1 MSVFNQTKIAIA
13 SLFLGVGAI
22 SFGSIFMKLSEI
34 ELSPSATVF
43 NRFWLAS
50 LVFLLWH
57 GYKAIW
63 QRFSGDK
70 PVEQQP
76 YTSQDILLLLGAGI
90 FWAATLVFL
99 AWSLTQTSVA
109 ISSVLHNLAP
119 IFTSLGVWLLFRQG
133 FEKQFLIGMVIAL
146 GGAIAIEFE
155 ELQIATDEVKGGLA
169 AIVSAIFLSAYLLIV
184 EKLRTKFSPATI
196 QLWICAIAALAIF
209 PILLFTQDQLF
220 PSTVSGWLWVIS
232 LALICQVLG
241 HGLLTYSLARFSSVV
256 VSLVHLLEP
265 VFSGIFAL
273 VIFSEKLTFSNWV
286 GFAVVLMGLYLAVS
300 SQAAVNYPFQESVKN
315 IVNTFVKSMTIKL
328 SLLKQQFSETP
339 ALLGTV
345 SLLFALIPIS
355 LAPSLTKL
363 CQQEIGA
370 NAVVFHRSWIAT
382 VVFGL
387 WNGLEAFRYQQ
398 SIEGG
403 RKQVVTERLAL
414 TCAER
419 SQGSEV
425 ERSRSEAGGR
435 SQEVDSAALASPR
448 ASGSITPALLDNQS
462 IEQKPFTSQ
471 EVWLLLAMGT
481 SAGTYLLLWAWSL
494 SQTSVANVALL
505 SNLNSLFVALAGY
518 LLFGRRFD
526 NRFVI
531 GLVIALGGAIA
542 FELNKVQFAS
552 DQILGDALALLTAV
566 FMAACMLLI
575 ERLRTR
581 FSTATI
587 MLWRCGVTTMFL
599 LPVLPFLENRLFPY
613 SWTGWFFIIFQALFC
628 QVLGQGLL
636 AYSLSRISSGVVAV
650 TLLLEPVLA
659 SIFAWFIFAEQVGLF
674 DWATFAVVLAGIYLA
689 QSSQS
694 ILQATN
700 EGS

>member
-1 MSVFNQTKIAIA
+1 MNLSNQTKIALA
-13 SLFLGVGAI
+13 SLFVGVGAI
-22 SFGSIFMKLSEI
+22 SFGSIFVRLSET
-34 ELSPSATVF
+34 ELSPNATVF
-43 NRFWLAS
+43 NRLWLGSAI
-50 LVFLLWH
+50 FLLWN
-57 GYKAIW
+57 GYKAIR
-63 QRFSGDK
+63 QQLSLEK
-70 PVEQQP
+70 PVQQQP
-76 YTSQDILLLLGAGI
+76 YTSQDLWLLLGAGI

-119 IFTSLGVWLLFRQG
+119 IFTSLGVWLLFRKG

-155 ELQIATDEVKGGLA
+155 ELQIATGEVKGGLA
-169 AIVSAIFLSAYLLIV
+169 AIISAIFLSAYLLIV

-209 PILLFTQDQLF
+209 PILLFTQDRLF
-220 PSTVSGWLWVIS
+220 PSTVSGWLWVIF

-398 SIEGG
+398 S
-403 RKQVVTERLAL
+403 
-414 TCAER
+414 
-419 SQGSEV
+419 
-425 ERSRSEAGGR
+425 
-435 SQEVDSAALASPR
+435 
-448 ASGSITPALLDNQS
+448 DNQS
-462 IEQKPFTSQ
+462 IEQKPFTSK

-542 FELNKVQFAS
+542 FELNKVQFAT

-566 FMAACMLLI
+566 FMATCMLLI

-650 TLLLEPVLA
+650 TLLVEPVLA

-694 ILQATN
+694 IVQVTH

>member
-1 MSVFNQTKIAIA
+1 MNVFNQTKIAIA

-50 LVFLLWH
+50 VAFSIWH
-57 GYKAIW
+57 GYKAIR
-63 QRFSGDK
+63 QRFSADK
-70 PVEQQP
+70 PVEQQS
-76 YTSQDILLLLGAGI
+76 YTSQDMLLLLGAGI
-90 FWAATLVFL
+90 LWAATLVLL

-119 IFTSLGVWLLFRQG
+119 IFTSLGVWLLFRKD
-133 FEKQFLIGMVIAL
+133 FEKQFLIGMFIAL

-155 ELQIATDEVKGGLA
+155 ELQIATDEVQGSLA
-169 AIVSAIFLSAYLLIV
+169 AIVSAVLLSAYLLIV

-209 PILLFTQDQLF
+209 PILLFTQDRLF
-220 PSTVSGWLWVIS
+220 PSTVSGWVWIIC
-232 LALICQVLG
+232 LALVCQVLG
-241 HGLLTYSLARFSSVV
+241 HGLLTYSLAKFSSVV

-273 VIFSEKLTFSNWV
+273 VIFSEKLTFSNWI
-286 GFAVVLMGLYLAVS
+286 GFAVVLMGLYLAIS
-300 SQAAVNYPFQESVKN
+300 SQAAINYPFQESVNN
-315 IVNTFVKSMTIKL
+315 IVNIFVKSMTIKL

-403 RKQVVTERLAL
+403 RRQG
-414 TCAER
+414 AE
-419 SQGSEV
+419 
-425 ERSRSEAGGR
+425 
-435 SQEVDSAALASPR
+435 
-448 ASGSITPALLDNQS
+448 GSITPVLLDNQS
-462 IEQKPFTSQ
+462 IEQKPFTTQ

-531 GLVIALGGAIA
+531 GLVVALGGAIA
-542 FELNKVQFAS
+542 FELNKVQFAT

-566 FMAACMLLI
+566 FMATCMLLI

-599 LPVLPFLENRLFPY
+599 LPVLPFLEDRLLPY
-613 SWTGWFFIIFQALFC
+613 SWMGWFFIIFQALFC

-674 DWATFAVVLAGIYLA
+674 DWATFAVVLMGIYLA

-694 ILQATN
+694 IVQVTN

>member
-1 MSVFNQTKIAIA
+1 MNLSNQTKIALA
-13 SLFLGVGAI
+13 SLFVGVGAI
-22 SFGSIFMKLSEI
+22 SFGSIFVRLSET
-34 ELSPSATVF
+34 ELSPNATVF
-43 NRFWLAS
+43 NRLWLGSAI
-50 LVFLLWH
+50 FLLWN
-57 GYKAIW
+57 GYKAIR
-63 QRFSGDK
+63 QRLSLEK
-70 PVEQQP
+70 PVQQQP
-76 YTSQDILLLLGAGI
+76 YTSQDLWLLLGAGM

-119 IFTSLGVWLLFRQG
+119 IFTSLGVWLLFRKG

-155 ELQIATDEVKGGLA
+155 ELQIATDEVQGGFA

-196 QLWICAIAALAIF
+196 QLWICAIASLIIF

-286 GFAVVLMGLYLAVS
+286 GFAVVLIGLYLAVS
-300 SQAAVNYPFQESVKN
+300 SQAAINYPFQESIKS

-339 ALLGTV
+339 ALLGTA
-345 SLLFALIPIS
+345 SLFFALIPIS

-398 SIEGG
+398 SVEGG
-403 RKQVVTERLAL
+403 RRQ
-414 TCAER
+414 
-419 SQGSEV
+419 
-425 ERSRSEAGGR
+425 EA
-435 SQEVDSAALASPR
+435 DSAALPSPQASD
-448 ASGSITPALLDNQS
+448 SITPALLDNQS

-518 LLFGRRFD
+518 LLFGRRFN

-542 FELNKVQFAS
+542 FELNKVQFAT

-566 FMAACMLLI
+566 FMATCMLLI

-587 MLWRCGVTTMFL
+587 MLWRCGVTTMLL

-613 SWTGWFFIIFQALFC
+613 SWAGWFFIIFQALFC

-636 AYSLSRISSGVVAV
+636 AYSLSRISSGIVAV

-659 SIFAWFIFAEQVGLF
+659 SIFAWFIFSEQVGLF

-694 ILQATN
+694 TVQITN

>member
-1 MSVFNQTKIAIA
+1 MNVFNQTKVAIA

-22 SFGSIFMKLSEI
+22 SFGSIFMKLSEM
-34 ELSPSATVF
+34 ELSPSAAVF

-50 LVFLLWH
+50 VVFLLWH
-57 GYKAIW
+57 GYKAIR
-63 QRFSGDK
+63 QRFSKEK
-70 PVEQQP
+70 PVERQP
-76 YTSQDILLLLGAGI
+76 YTSQDLLLLLGAGI
-90 FWAATLVFL
+90 LWAATLVLL

-119 IFTSLGVWLLFRQG
+119 IFTSLGVWLLFRKD
-133 FEKQFLIGMVIAL
+133 FERQFLIGMVIAL

-155 ELQIATDEVKGGLA
+155 ELQIATDEVQGGLA
-169 AIVSAIFLSAYLLIV
+169 AIVSAVLLSAYLLIV

-196 QLWICAIAALAIF
+196 QLWICAIAALVIF

-220 PSTVSGWLWVIS
+220 PHTLSGWLWVIS
-232 LALICQVLG
+232 LALICQVIG
-241 HGLLTYSLARFSSVV
+241 HGLLTYSLAKFSSVV

-273 VIFSEKLTFSNWV
+273 VIFSETLTFSNWL
-286 GFAVVLMGLYLAVS
+286 GFAVVLIGLYLAIS
-300 SQAAVNYPFQESVKN
+300 SQAAVNYPFPESVKN
-315 IVNTFVKSMTIKL
+315 IVNTFVKSMTTKL

-382 VVFGL
+382 IVFAL
-387 WNGLEAFRYQQ
+387 WNLLEAFRSQQ
-398 SIEGG
+398 S
-403 RKQVVTERLAL
+403 
-414 TCAER
+414 
-419 SQGSEV
+419 
-425 ERSRSEAGGR
+425 
-435 SQEVDSAALASPR
+435 
-448 ASGSITPALLDNQS
+448 DNEP

-526 NRFVI
+526 HRFVI
-531 GLVIALGGAIA
+531 GLIIALGGAIA
-542 FELNKVQFAS
+542 FELNKVQFAT

-566 FMAACMLLI
+566 FMATCMLLI

-599 LPVLPFLENRLFPY
+599 LPVLPFLEDRLLPY
-613 SWTGWFFIIFQALFC
+613 SWMGWFFIIFQALFC

-636 AYSLSRISSGVVAV
+636 AYSLSRISSSVVAV

-659 SIFAWFIFAEQVGLF
+659 SIFAWFIFSEQVGLF
-674 DWATFAVVLAGIYLA
+674 DWATFAVVLVGIYLA

-694 ILQATN
+694 IVQVTN

>member
-1 MSVFNQTKIAIA
+1 MNVFNQTKIAIT

-34 ELSPSATVF
+34 ELTPSATVF

-50 LVFLLWH
+50 VVFLLWH
-57 GYKAIW
+57 GYKAIR
-63 QRFSGDK
+63 QRFSLDK
-70 PVEQQP
+70 PIEQQP
-76 YTSQDILLLLGAGI
+76 YTSQDLLLLLGAGI
-90 FWAATLVFL
+90 LWAATLVLL
-99 AWSLTQTSVA
+99 AWSLTQTSLA

-133 FEKQFLIGMVIAL
+133 FENQFLIGMIIAL

-155 ELQIATDEVKGGLA
+155 ELQIATDEVQGSLA
-169 AIVSAIFLSAYLLIV
+169 AIVSAVFLSAYLLIV
-184 EKLRTKFSPATI
+184 EKLRTKFSPATTE
-196 QLWICAIAALAIF
+196 LWICAIAALAIF

-220 PSTVSGWLWVIS
+220 PSTVSGWLWVIF

-241 HGLLTYSLARFSSVV
+241 HGLLTYSLAKFSSVV

-273 VIFSEKLTFSNWV
+273 VIFSETLTFSNWV
-286 GFAVVLMGLYLAVS
+286 GFAVVLIGLYLAVS
-300 SQAAVNYPFQESVKN
+300 SQEAVNLPFQESVKN
-315 IVNTFVKSMTIKL
+315 IINTFVQSMTIKL
-328 SLLKQQFSETP
+328 SLLKQQFSKTP

-382 VVFGL
+382 VVFGF

-403 RKQVVTERLAL
+403 RRQETE
-414 TCAER
+414 
-419 SQGSEV
+419 GN
-425 ERSRSEAGGR
+425 
-435 SQEVDSAALASPR
+435 
-448 ASGSITPALLDNQS
+448 ITPALLDNQF

-542 FELNKVQFAS
+542 FELNKVQFAT

-566 FMAACMLLI
+566 FMATCMLLI

-599 LPVLPFLENRLFPY
+599 LPVLPFLEDRLLPY

-659 SIFAWFIFAEQVGLF
+659 SIFAWFIFSEQVGLF

-694 ILQATN
+694 IVQVTN
-700 EGS
+700 EG

>member
-43 NRFWLAS
+43 NRFWLANV
-50 LVFLLWH
+50 VFLVWH
-57 GYKAIW
+57 GHKAIR
-63 QRFSGDK
+63 QRLSSDK

-76 YTSQDILLLLGAGI
+76 YTSQDLWLLLGAGI
-90 FWAATLVFL
+90 FWAATLVLL

-119 IFTSLGVWLLFRQG
+119 IFTSLGVWLLFRKG
-133 FEKQFLIGMVIAL
+133 FENQFLIGMVIAL

-155 ELQIATDEVKGGLA
+155 ELQIATDEVQGSFA

-196 QLWICAIAALAIF
+196 QLWICAIAPLAIF

-220 PSTVSGWLWVIS
+220 PSTVNGWLWVIS
-232 LALICQVLG
+232 LALICQVFG
-241 HGLLTYSLARFSSVV
+241 HGLLTYSLAKFSSVV

-273 VIFSEKLTFSNWV
+273 VIFSEKLTLSNWV
-286 GFAVVLMGLYLAVS
+286 GFAVVLIGLYLAVS
-300 SQAAVNYPFQESVKN
+300 SQAAVNYPFQESVKS
-315 IVNTFVKSMTIKL
+315 IVNTFVKNMTTKL

-339 ALLGTV
+339 ALLGTI

-387 WNGLEAFRYQQ
+387 WNGLEALRYQQ
-398 SIEGG
+398 S
-403 RKQVVTERLAL
+403 
-414 TCAER
+414 
-419 SQGSEV
+419 
-425 ERSRSEAGGR
+425 
-435 SQEVDSAALASPR
+435 
-448 ASGSITPALLDNQS
+448 DNQS

-481 SAGTYLLLWAWSL
+481 SAGTYLLLWAWAL

-542 FELNKVQFAS
+542 FELNKVQFAT

-566 FMAACMLLI
+566 FMATCMLLI

-599 LPVLPFLENRLFPY
+599 LPVLPFLEDRLFPY

-636 AYSLSRISSGVVAV
+636 AYSLSRISSSVVAV

-659 SIFAWFIFAEQVGLF
+659 SIFAWFIFSEQVGLF
-674 DWATFAVVLAGIYLA
+674 DWLTFAVVLAGIYLA

-694 ILQATN
+694 TVQVTN
-700 EGS
+700 EAS

>member
-1 MSVFNQTKIAIA
+1 MNVFNQTKIAIA

-50 LVFLLWH
+50 VVFLIWH
-57 GYKAIW
+57 GYKAIR
-63 QRFSGDK
+63 QRFSADK
-70 PVEQQP
+70 PVEQQS
-76 YTSQDILLLLGAGI
+76 YTSQDMLLLLGAGI
-90 FWAATLVFL
+90 LWAATLVLL

-119 IFTSLGVWLLFRQG
+119 IFTSLGVWLLFRKG
-133 FEKQFLIGMVIAL
+133 FEKQFLIGMFIAL

-155 ELQIATDEVKGGLA
+155 ELQIATDEVQGGLA
-169 AIVSAIFLSAYLLIV
+169 AIVSAVLLSAYLLIV

-209 PILLFTQDQLF
+209 PILLFAQDRLF
-220 PSTVSGWLWVIS
+220 PSTVSGWVWVMC
-232 LALICQVLG
+232 LALVCQVLG
-241 HGLLTYSLARFSSVV
+241 HGLLTYSLAKFSSVV

-273 VIFSEKLTFSNWV
+273 VIFSEKLTFSNWI
-286 GFAVVLMGLYLAVS
+286 GFAVVLMGLYLAIS
-300 SQAAVNYPFQESVKN
+300 SQAAINYPFQASVNN

-339 ALLGTV
+339 ALLGTA

-398 SIEGG
+398 SIEEG
-403 RKQVVTERLAL
+403 RRQG
-414 TCAER
+414 AE
-419 SQGSEV
+419 
-425 ERSRSEAGGR
+425 
-435 SQEVDSAALASPR
+435 
-448 ASGSITPALLDNQS
+448 GSITPALLDNQS

-531 GLVIALGGAIA
+531 GLVVALGGAIA
-542 FELNKVQFAS
+542 FELNKVQFAT

-566 FMAACMLLI
+566 FMATCMLLI

-599 LPVLPFLENRLFPY
+599 LPVLPFLEDRLLPY
-613 SWTGWFFIIFQALFC
+613 SWMGWFFIIFQALFC

-674 DWATFAVVLAGIYLA
+674 DWATFAVVLMGIYLA

-694 ILQATN
+694 IVQVTN

>member
-1 MSVFNQTKIAIA
+1 MNVSNQTKIAIA

-50 LVFLLWH
+50 VIFLLWH
-57 GYKAIW
+57 GYKTIW
-63 QRFSGDK
+63 QRFSNDK

-76 YTSQDILLLLGAGI
+76 YTSQDLLLLLGAGI
-90 FWAATLVFL
+90 LWAATLVLL

-133 FEKQFLIGMVIAL
+133 FENQFLIGMVIAL

-155 ELQIATDEVKGGLA
+155 ELQIATDEVQGSLA
-169 AIVSAIFLSAYLLIV
+169 AIVSAILLSAYLLFV

-196 QLWICAIAALAIF
+196 QLWICAIAALALF

-220 PSTVSGWLWVIS
+220 PSTVSGWLWVIF

-241 HGLLTYSLARFSSVV
+241 HGLLTYSLAKFSSVV

-273 VIFSEKLTFSNWV
+273 VIFSETLTFSNWV

-300 SQAAVNYPFQESVKN
+300 SQEAVNLPFQESVKN
-315 IVNTFVKSMTIKL
+315 IINTFVQSMTLKL
-328 SLLKQQFSETP
+328 SLLKQQFSKTP

-382 VVFGL
+382 VVFGF

-398 SIEGG
+398 SVEGG
-403 RKQVVTERLAL
+403 SRQS
-414 TCAER
+414 AE
-419 SQGSEV
+419 SN
-425 ERSRSEAGGR
+425 
-435 SQEVDSAALASPR
+435 
-448 ASGSITPALLDNQS
+448 ITSALLDDQS

-518 LLFGRRFD
+518 LLFGWRFD

-531 GLVIALGGAIA
+531 GLVIALAGAIA
-542 FELNKVQFAS
+542 FELNKVQFAT

-566 FMAACMLLI
+566 FMATCMLLI
-575 ERLRTR
+575 EKLRTR

-599 LPVLPFLENRLFPY
+599 LPVLPFLEDRLLPY

-636 AYSLSRISSGVVAV
+636 AYSLSRISSGIVAV

-659 SIFAWFIFAEQVGLF
+659 SIFAWFIFSEQVGLF

-694 ILQATN
+694 IVQVTN
-700 EGS
+700 EG

>member
-1 MSVFNQTKIAIA
+1 MNLFNQTKIAIA

-22 SFGSIFMKLSEI
+22 SFGSIFLKMSEM

-50 LVFLLWH
+50 VVFLLWH
-57 GYKAIW
+57 GYKAIR
-63 QRFSGDK
+63 QRFSREK

-76 YTSQDILLLLGAGI
+76 YTSQDLLLLLGAGI
-90 FWAATLVFL
+90 LWAATLVLL

-119 IFTSLGVWLLFRQG
+119 IFTSLGVWLLFRKR
-133 FEKQFLIGMVIAL
+133 FERQFLIGMVVAL

-155 ELQIATDEVKGGLA
+155 ELQIATDEVQGGLA
-169 AIVSAIFLSAYLLIV
+169 AIVSAILLSAYLLIV
-184 EKLRTKFSPATI
+184 EKLRTKFSPVTI

-220 PSTVSGWLWVIS
+220 PSTVNGWLWVIF
-232 LALICQVLG
+232 LAVICQVLG
-241 HGLLTYSLARFSSVV
+241 HGLLTYSLAKFSSVV

-273 VIFSEKLTFSNWV
+273 VIFSETLTLSNWV
-286 GFAVVLMGLYLAVS
+286 GFAVVLIGLYLAVS
-300 SQAAVNYPFQESVKN
+300 SQAAVNLPFQESVTN
-315 IVNTFVKSMTIKL
+315 IVNTFIKSMTSKL
-328 SLLKQQFSETP
+328 SLVKQQFSETP

-387 WNGLEAFRYQQ
+387 WNGFEAYRYQQ

-403 RKQVVTERLAL
+403 RRE
-414 TCAER
+414 
-419 SQGSEV
+419 
-425 ERSRSEAGGR
+425 
-435 SQEVDSAALASPR
+435 DSAALASPR
-448 ASGSITPALLDNQS
+448 ASVGGSISPTFIDRQS
-462 IEQKPFTSQ
+462 IEQKPFTKQ

-481 SAGTYLLLWAWSL
+481 SAGTYLLLWAWAL

-518 LLFGRRFD
+518 FLFGRRFD
-526 NRFVI
+526 RRFVI

-542 FELNKVQFAS
+542 FELNKVQFAT

-566 FMAACMLLI
+566 FMATCMLLI

-659 SIFAWFIFAEQVGLF
+659 SIFAWFIFSEQVGLF
-674 DWATFAVVLAGIYLA
+674 DWAIFAVVLVGIYLA

-694 ILQATN
+694 TVQVTN
-700 EGS
+700 ESL

>member
-1 MSVFNQTKIAIA
+1 MNVSNQTKIAIA
-13 SLFLGVGAI
+13 SLFVGVGAI

-34 ELSPSATVF
+34 ELSPNATVF

-57 GYKAIW
+57 GYKAIR
-63 QRFSGDK
+63 QRFSLDK
-70 PVEQQP
+70 PIEQQT
-76 YTSQDILLLLGAGI
+76 YTSRDLLLLLGAGI
-90 FWAATLVFL
+90 LWAATLVFL

-119 IFTSLGVWLLFRQG
+119 IFTSLGVWLLFRQR
-133 FEKQFLIGMVIAL
+133 FESQFLIGMIIAL

-155 ELQIATDEVKGGLA
+155 ELQIATDEVQGSFA
-169 AIVSAIFLSAYLLIV
+169 AIVSAVFLGAYLLIV
-184 EKLRTKFSPATI
+184 EKLRTKFSPSTI
-196 QLWICAIAALAIF
+196 QLWICAIAALVIF

-220 PSTVSGWLWVIS
+220 PSTLSGWLWVIS

-273 VIFSEKLTFSNWV
+273 VIFSEKLTFSNWI
-286 GFAVVLMGLYLAVS
+286 GFAVVLIGLYLAVS
-300 SQAAVNYPFQESVKN
+300 SQAAINYPFQESVKN
-315 IVNTFVKSMTIKL
+315 IITILVKSMTLKL

-339 ALLGTV
+339 VLLGTI
-345 SLLFALIPIS
+345 SLFIALIPIS

-382 VVFGL
+382 VVFAL
-387 WNGLEAFRYQQ
+387 WNGLEAFRNQK
-398 SIEGG
+398 S
-403 RKQVVTERLAL
+403 
-414 TCAER
+414 
-419 SQGSEV
+419 
-425 ERSRSEAGGR
+425 
-435 SQEVDSAALASPR
+435 
-448 ASGSITPALLDNQS
+448 DNQS

-471 EVWLLLAMGT
+471 DMWLLLAMGT
-481 SAGTYLLLWAWSL
+481 AAATYLLLWAWSL

-531 GLVIALGGAIA
+531 GLVMALLGAIA
-542 FELNKVQFAS
+542 FELNKVQFAT
-552 DQILGDALALLTAV
+552 DQILGDALALLTAI
-566 FMAACMLLI
+566 FMATCMLLI

-587 MLWRCGVTTMFL
+587 MLWRCGITTMFL
-599 LPVLPFLENRLFPY
+599 LPVLPFLEDRLLPY
-613 SWTGWFFIIFQALFC
+613 SWMGWFFIIFQALFC

-636 AYSLSRISSGVVAV
+636 AYSLSRISSSVVAV
-650 TLLLEPVLA
+650 TLLIEPVLA
-659 SIFAWFIFAEQVGLF
+659 SIFAWFIFSEQVGLF

-694 ILQATN
+694 TVQVTN

>member
-1 MSVFNQTKIAIA
+1 MNVSNQTKIAIA
-13 SLFLGVGAI
+13 SLFGGVGAI

-43 NRFWLAS
+43 NRLWLAS
-50 LVFLLWH
+50 VVFLFWK
-57 GYKAIW
+57 GYKAIR
-63 QRFSGDK
+63 QRFSLEK
-70 PVEQQP
+70 PVEQQT
-76 YTSQDILLLLGAGI
+76 YTSQDLFLLIGAGI
-90 FWAATLVFL
+90 LWAATLAFL

-133 FEKQFLIGMVIAL
+133 FESQFLIGMVIAL

-155 ELQIATDEVKGGLA
+155 ELQIATDEVQGGFA
-169 AIVSAIFLSAYLLIV
+169 AIVSAVFLGAYLLIV

-196 QLWICAIAALAIF
+196 QLWICAIASLAIF

-220 PSTVSGWLWVIS
+220 PSTVSGWLWVIF

-273 VIFSEKLTFSNWV
+273 VIFSEKLTVSNWV
-286 GFAVVLMGLYLAVS
+286 GFAVVLMGLYLAIS
-300 SQAAVNYPFQESVKN
+300 SQTAVNLPFQESVKT
-315 IVNTFVKSMTIKL
+315 IVNTYVKSMTIKL

-345 SLLFALIPIS
+345 SLFIALIPIS

-382 VVFGL
+382 VVFAL
-387 WNGLEAFRYQQ
+387 WNGIEAFRYQQ
-398 SIEGG
+398 S
-403 RKQVVTERLAL
+403 
-414 TCAER
+414 
-419 SQGSEV
+419 
-425 ERSRSEAGGR
+425 
-435 SQEVDSAALASPR
+435 
-448 ASGSITPALLDNQS
+448 DNQS

-481 SAGTYLLLWAWSL
+481 AAGTYLLLWAWSL

-531 GLVIALGGAIA
+531 GLIIALGGAIA
-542 FELNKVQFAS
+542 FELNKVQFAT
-552 DQILGDALALLTAV
+552 DQILGDALALLTAI
-566 FMAACMLLI
+566 FMATCMLLI

-599 LPVLPFLENRLFPY
+599 LPVLPFLEDRLLPY
-613 SWTGWFFIIFQALFC
+613 SPMGWFFIIFQALFC

-659 SIFAWFIFAEQVGLF
+659 SIFAWFIFSEQVGLF

-694 ILQATN
+694 TVPVTN

>member
-1 MSVFNQTKIAIA
+1 MNLSNQTKIALA
-13 SLFLGVGAI
+13 SLFVGVGAI
-22 SFGSIFMKLSEI
+22 SFGSIFVRLSET
-34 ELSPSATVF
+34 ELSPNATVF
-43 NRFWLAS
+43 NRLWLGSAI
-50 LVFLLWH
+50 FLLWN
-57 GYKAIW
+57 GYKAIR
-63 QRFSGDK
+63 QRLSLDK

-76 YTSQDILLLLGAGI
+76 YTSQDLWLLLGAGI

-119 IFTSLGVWLLFRQG
+119 IFTSLGVWLLFRKG

-169 AIVSAIFLSAYLLIV
+169 AIISAIFLSAYLLIV

-209 PILLFTQDQLF
+209 PILLLTQDRLF
-220 PSTVSGWLWVIS
+220 PSTVSGWLWVIF

-315 IVNTFVKSMTIKL
+315 IVNTFVKSMTMKL

-387 WNGLEAFRYQQ
+387 WNGLEAFRYQK

-403 RKQVVTERLAL
+403 RR
-414 TCAER
+414 
-419 SQGSEV
+419 
-425 ERSRSEAGGR
+425 
-435 SQEVDSAALASPR
+435 QEIDSVALASPQ
-448 ASGSITPALLDNQS
+448 ASGSITLTPALLDNQS

-542 FELNKVQFAS
+542 FELNKVQFAT

-566 FMAACMLLI
+566 FMATCMLLI

-659 SIFAWFIFAEQVGLF
+659 SIFAWFIFSEQVGLF

-694 ILQATN
+694 ILQVTN

>member
-1 MSVFNQTKIAIA
+1 M
-13 SLFLGVGAI
+13 
-22 SFGSIFMKLSEI
+22 
-34 ELSPSATVF
+34 
-43 NRFWLAS
+43 
-50 LVFLLWH
+50 
-57 GYKAIW
+57 
-63 QRFSGDK
+63 
-70 PVEQQP
+70 
-76 YTSQDILLLLGAGI
+76 TS
-90 FWAATLVFL
+90 
-99 AWSLTQTSVA
+99 
-109 ISSVLHNLAP
+109 
-119 IFTSLGVWLLFRQG
+119 
-133 FEKQFLIGMVIAL
+133 
-146 GGAIAIEFE
+146 
-155 ELQIATDEVKGGLA
+155 
-169 AIVSAIFLSAYLLIV
+169 
-184 EKLRTKFSPATI
+184 
-196 QLWICAIAALAIF
+196 
-209 PILLFTQDQLF
+209 
-220 PSTVSGWLWVIS
+220 
-232 LALICQVLG
+232 
-241 HGLLTYSLARFSSVV
+241 
-256 VSLVHLLEP
+256 
-265 VFSGIFAL
+265 
-273 VIFSEKLTFSNWV
+273 
-286 GFAVVLMGLYLAVS
+286 
-300 SQAAVNYPFQESVKN
+300 
-315 IVNTFVKSMTIKL
+315 KL

-403 RKQVVTERLAL
+403 RRE
-414 TCAER
+414 
-419 SQGSEV
+419 
-425 ERSRSEAGGR
+425 EAGGLG
-435 SQEVDSAALASPR
+435 AP
-448 ASGSITPALLDNQS
+448 SGDRGKRGQGAGGNITPAFIDNQS
-462 IEQKPFTSQ
+462 IEQKPFTFTKQ

-481 SAGTYLLLWAWSL
+481 SAGTYLLLWAWAL

-526 NRFVI
+526 RRFVI

-542 FELNKVQFAS
+542 FELNKVQFAT
-552 DQILGDALALLTAV
+552 DQILGDTLALLTAV
-566 FMAACMLLI
+566 FMATCMLLI

-659 SIFAWFIFAEQVGLF
+659 SIFAWFIFSEKVGLF

-694 ILQATN
+694 TVQVTN
-700 EGS
+700 ESL

>member
-1 MSVFNQTKIAIA
+1 MNVFNQTKIAIA

-50 LVFLLWH
+50 VAFSIWH
-57 GYKAIW
+57 GYKAIR
-63 QRFSGDK
+63 QRFSADK
-70 PVEQQP
+70 PVEQQS
-76 YTSQDILLLLGAGI
+76 YTSQDMLLLLGAGI
-90 FWAATLVFL
+90 LWAATLVLL

-119 IFTSLGVWLLFRQG
+119 IFTSLGVWLLFRKD
-133 FEKQFLIGMVIAL
+133 FEKQFLIGMFIAL

-155 ELQIATDEVKGGLA
+155 ELQIATDEVQGSLA
-169 AIVSAIFLSAYLLIV
+169 AIVSAVLLSAYLLIV

-209 PILLFTQDQLF
+209 PILLFTQDRLF
-220 PSTVSGWLWVIS
+220 PSTVSGWVWVIC
-232 LALICQVLG
+232 LALVCQVLG
-241 HGLLTYSLARFSSVV
+241 HGLLTYSLAKFSSVV

-273 VIFSEKLTFSNWV
+273 VIFSEKLTFSNWI
-286 GFAVVLMGLYLAVS
+286 GFAVVLMGLYLAIS
-300 SQAAVNYPFQESVKN
+300 SQAAINYPFQESVNN
-315 IVNTFVKSMTIKL
+315 IVNIFVKSMTIKL

-403 RKQVVTERLAL
+403 RRQG
-414 TCAER
+414 AE
-419 SQGSEV
+419 
-425 ERSRSEAGGR
+425 
-435 SQEVDSAALASPR
+435 
-448 ASGSITPALLDNQS
+448 GSITPVLLDNQS
-462 IEQKPFTSQ
+462 IEQKPFTTQ

-531 GLVIALGGAIA
+531 GLVVALGGAIA
-542 FELNKVQFAS
+542 FELNKVQFAT

-566 FMAACMLLI
+566 FMATCMLLI

-599 LPVLPFLENRLFPY
+599 LPVLPFLEDRLLPY
-613 SWTGWFFIIFQALFC
+613 SWMGWFFIIFQALFC

-674 DWATFAVVLAGIYLA
+674 DWATFAVVLMGIYLA

-694 ILQATN
+694 IVQVTN

>member
-1 MSVFNQTKIAIA
+1 MNVSNQTKIAIA
-13 SLFLGVGAI
+13 SLFVGVGAI
-22 SFGSIFMKLSEI
+22 SFGSIFMKLSET
-34 ELSPSATVF
+34 ELSPNATVF

-50 LVFLLWH
+50 VVFLFWN
-57 GYKAIW
+57 GYKAIR
-63 QRFSGDK
+63 QRFSLVQ

-76 YTSQDILLLLGAGI
+76 YTSQDLWLLLGAGI
-90 FWAATLVFL
+90 LWAATLVCL
-99 AWSLTQTSVA
+99 GWSLTQTSVT

-119 IFTSLGVWLLFRQG
+119 IFTSLGAWLLFRQG
-133 FEKQFLIGMVIAL
+133 FERQFLIGMVIAL

-155 ELQIATDEVKGGLA
+155 ELQIATDEVQGGLA
-169 AIVSAIFLSAYLLIV
+169 AIVSAIFLGAYLLIV
-184 EKLRTKFSPATI
+184 EKLRTKFSPDTI
-196 QLWICAIAALAIF
+196 QLWICAIAALVIF
-209 PILLFTQDQLF
+209 PILLFTQDQIF

-232 LALICQVLG
+232 LALICQVFG

-273 VIFSEKLTFSNWV
+273 IIFSEKLTFSNWI
-286 GFAVVLMGLYLAVS
+286 GFAVVLIGLYLAVS
-300 SQAAVNYPFQESVKN
+300 SQAAIHFPFQESVKN
-315 IVNTFVKSMTIKL
+315 IVNTFVKSMTFKL
-328 SLLKQQFSETP
+328 SLLRQQFSETP
-339 ALLGTV
+339 ALLGTA

-382 VVFGL
+382 VVFAL

-398 SIEGG
+398 S
-403 RKQVVTERLAL
+403 
-414 TCAER
+414 
-419 SQGSEV
+419 
-425 ERSRSEAGGR
+425 
-435 SQEVDSAALASPR
+435 DS
-448 ASGSITPALLDNQS
+448 QS
-462 IEQKPFTSQ
+462 IEQKPFTGQ

-518 LLFGRRFD
+518 MLFGRRFD
-526 NRFVI
+526 HRFVI

-542 FELNKVQFAS
+542 FELNKVQFAN

-566 FMAACMLLI
+566 FMATCMLLI
-575 ERLRTR
+575 EKLRTR

-599 LPVLPFLENRLFPY
+599 LPVLPFLEDRLLPY

-636 AYSLSRISSGVVAV
+636 AYSLSRISSGIVAV

-659 SIFAWFIFAEQVGLF
+659 SIFAWFIFSEQVGLF

-694 ILQATN
+694 TVQITN

>member
-1 MSVFNQTKIAIA
+1 MNLFNQTKIAIA

-22 SFGSIFMKLSEI
+22 SFGSIFMKLSEM

-50 LVFLLWH
+50 VVFLLWH
-57 GYKAIW
+57 GYKAIQ
-63 QRFSGDK
+63 QRFSK
-70 PVEQQP
+70 EKSVEQQP
-76 YTSQDILLLLGAGI
+76 YTSQDLLLLLGAGI
-90 FWAATLVFL
+90 LWAATLVLL

-119 IFTSLGVWLLFRQG
+119 IFTSLGVWLLFRKR
-133 FEKQFLIGMVIAL
+133 FERQFLIGMVVAL

-155 ELQIATDEVKGGLA
+155 ELQIATDEVQGGLA

-184 EKLRTKFSPATI
+184 EKLRTKFSPVTI

-232 LALICQVLG
+232 LAVICQVLG
-241 HGLLTYSLARFSSVV
+241 HGLLTYSLAKFSSVV

-273 VIFSEKLTFSNWV
+273 VIFSETLTLSNWV
-286 GFAVVLMGLYLAVS
+286 GFAVVLIGLYLAVS
-300 SQAAVNYPFQESVKN
+300 SQAAVNLPFQESVTN
-315 IVNTFVKSMTIKL
+315 IVNTFIKSMTSKL
-328 SLLKQQFSETP
+328 SLVKQQFSETP

-387 WNGLEAFRYQQ
+387 WNGFEAYRYQQ

-403 RKQVVTERLAL
+403 RREK
-414 TCAER
+414 
-419 SQGSEV
+419 
-425 ERSRSEAGGR
+425 AGGR
-435 SQEVDSAALASPR
+435 VQGAG
-448 ASGSITPALLDNQS
+448 GSISPTFIDRQS
-462 IEQKPFTSQ
+462 IEQKPFTKQ

-481 SAGTYLLLWAWSL
+481 SAGTYLLLWAWAL

-518 LLFGRRFD
+518 FLFGRRFD
-526 NRFVI
+526 RRFVI

-542 FELNKVQFAS
+542 FELNKVQFAT
-552 DQILGDALALLTAV
+552 DQILGDTLALLTAV
-566 FMAACMLLI
+566 FMATCMLLI

-628 QVLGQGLL
+628 QVFGQGLL

-659 SIFAWFIFAEQVGLF
+659 SIFAWFIFSEQVGLF
-674 DWATFAVVLAGIYLA
+674 DWAIFAVVLVGIYLA

-694 ILQATN
+694 TVQVTN
-700 EGS
+700 EAS

>member
-1 MSVFNQTKIAIA
+1 MNLFNQTKIAIA

-22 SFGSIFMKLSEI
+22 SFGSIFMKMSEM

-50 LVFLLWH
+50 VVFLLWH
-57 GYKAIW
+57 GYKAIR
-63 QRFSGDK
+63 QRFSK
-70 PVEQQP
+70 EKSVEQQP
-76 YTSQDILLLLGAGI
+76 YTSQDLLLLLGAGI
-90 FWAATLVFL
+90 LWAATLVLL

-119 IFTSLGVWLLFRQG
+119 IFTSLGVWLLFRKR
-133 FEKQFLIGMVIAL
+133 FERQFLIGMVVAL

-155 ELQIATDEVKGGLA
+155 ELQIATDEVQGGLA

-184 EKLRTKFSPATI
+184 EKLRTKFSPVTI

-220 PSTVSGWLWVIS
+220 PSTINGWLWVIF
-232 LALICQVLG
+232 LAVICQVLG
-241 HGLLTYSLARFSSVV
+241 HGLLTYSLAKFSSVV

-273 VIFSEKLTFSNWV
+273 VIFSETLTLSNWV
-286 GFAVVLMGLYLAVS
+286 GFAVVLIGLYLAVS
-300 SQAAVNYPFQESVKN
+300 SQAAVNLPFQESVTN

-387 WNGLEAFRYQQ
+387 WNGLEAYRYQQ

-403 RKQVVTERLAL
+403 RRE
-414 TCAER
+414 
-419 SQGSEV
+419 
-425 ERSRSEAGGR
+425 
-435 SQEVDSAALASPR
+435 DSAALASPR
-448 ASGSITPALLDNQS
+448 ASAGGNITPAFIDRQS
-462 IEQKPFTSQ
+462 IEQKPFTKQ

-481 SAGTYLLLWAWSL
+481 SAGTYLLLWAWAL

-518 LLFGRRFD
+518 FLFGRRFD
-526 NRFVI
+526 RRFVI

-542 FELNKVQFAS
+542 FELNKVQFAT
-552 DQILGDALALLTAV
+552 DQILGDTLALLTAV
-566 FMAACMLLI
+566 FMATCMLLI

-659 SIFAWFIFAEQVGLF
+659 SIFAWFIFSEQVGLF
-674 DWATFAVVLAGIYLA
+674 DWAIFAVVLVGIYLA

-694 ILQATN
+694 TVQVTN
-700 EGS
+700 EAS

>member
-1 MSVFNQTKIAIA
+1 MNLFNQTKIAIA

-22 SFGSIFMKLSEI
+22 SFGSIFMKLSEM

-50 LVFLLWH
+50 VVFLLWH
-57 GYKAIW
+57 GYKAIR
-63 QRFSGDK
+63 QRFSK
-70 PVEQQP
+70 EKSLEQQR
-76 YTSQDILLLLGAGI
+76 YTSQDLLLLLGAGI
-90 FWAATLVFL
+90 LWAATLVLL

-119 IFTSLGVWLLFRQG
+119 IFTSLGVWLLFRKR
-133 FEKQFLIGMVIAL
+133 FERQFLIGMVVAL

-155 ELQIATDEVKGGLA
+155 ELQIATDEVQGSLA

-184 EKLRTKFSPATI
+184 EKLRTKFSPVTI
-196 QLWICAIAALAIF
+196 QLWICTIAALAIF
-209 PILLFTQDQLF
+209 PILLFTQDRLF

-232 LALICQVLG
+232 LAVICQVLG
-241 HGLLTYSLARFSSVV
+241 HGLLTYSLAKFSSVV

-273 VIFSEKLTFSNWV
+273 VIFSETLTLSNWV
-286 GFAVVLMGLYLAVS
+286 GFAVVLIGLYLAVS
-300 SQAAVNYPFQESVKN
+300 SQAAVNLPFQESVTN
-315 IVNTFVKSMTIKL
+315 IVNTFVKSMTSKL

-403 RKQVVTERLAL
+403 RG
-414 TCAER
+414 
-419 SQGSEV
+419 QG
-425 ERSRSEAGGR
+425 AGGN
-435 SQEVDSAALASPR
+435 
-448 ASGSITPALLDNQS
+448 ITPALLDNQS
-462 IEQKPFTSQ
+462 IEQKLFTKQ

-481 SAGTYLLLWAWSL
+481 SAGTYLLLWAWAL

-526 NRFVI
+526 RRFVI

-542 FELNKVQFAS
+542 FELNKVQFAT
-552 DQILGDALALLTAV
+552 DQILGDTLALLTAV
-566 FMAACMLLI
+566 FMATCMLLI

-659 SIFAWFIFAEQVGLF
+659 SIFAWFIFSEQVGLF
-674 DWATFAVVLAGIYLA
+674 DWAAFAVVLMGIYLA

-694 ILQATN
+694 TVQVTN
-700 EGS
+700 EAS

>member
-1 MSVFNQTKIAIA
+1 
-13 SLFLGVGAI
+13 
-22 SFGSIFMKLSEI
+22 
-34 ELSPSATVF
+34 
-43 NRFWLAS
+43 
-50 LVFLLWH
+50 
-57 GYKAIW
+57 
-63 QRFSGDK
+63 
-70 PVEQQP
+70 
-76 YTSQDILLLLGAGI
+76 
-90 FWAATLVFL
+90 
-99 AWSLTQTSVA
+99 
-109 ISSVLHNLAP
+109 
-119 IFTSLGVWLLFRQG
+119 
-133 FEKQFLIGMVIAL
+133 
-146 GGAIAIEFE
+146 
-155 ELQIATDEVKGGLA
+155 
-169 AIVSAIFLSAYLLIV
+169 
-184 EKLRTKFSPATI
+184 
-196 QLWICAIAALAIF
+196 
-209 PILLFTQDQLF
+209 
-220 PSTVSGWLWVIS
+220 
-232 LALICQVLG
+232 LG
-241 HGLLTYSLARFSSVV
+241 HGLLTYSLAKFSSVV

-273 VIFSEKLTFSNWV
+273 IIFSEKLTFSNWI
-286 GFAVVLMGLYLAVS
+286 GFAVVLIGLYLAVS
-300 SQAAVNYPFQESVKN
+300 SQAAINFPFQESVNN
-315 IVNTFVKSMTIKL
+315 IVNTFIKSMALKL

-339 ALLGTV
+339 ALLGTA

-382 VVFGL
+382 VVFAL

-398 SIEGG
+398 S
-403 RKQVVTERLAL
+403 
-414 TCAER
+414 
-419 SQGSEV
+419 
-425 ERSRSEAGGR
+425 
-435 SQEVDSAALASPR
+435 DS
-448 ASGSITPALLDNQS
+448 QS
-462 IEQKPFTSQ
+462 IEQKPFTGQ

-526 NRFVI
+526 HRFVI

-542 FELNKVQFAS
+542 FELNKVQFAT

-566 FMAACMLLI
+566 FMATCMLLI

-599 LPVLPFLENRLFPY
+599 LPVLPFLEDRLLPY

-659 SIFAWFIFAEQVGLF
+659 SIFAWFIFSEQVGLF

-694 ILQATN
+694 TVQITN

>member
-1 MSVFNQTKIAIA
+1 MNVSNQTKIAIA

-34 ELSPSATVF
+34 ELTPSATVF

-50 LVFLLWH
+50 VVFLLWH
-57 GYKAIW
+57 GYKAIR
-63 QRFSGDK
+63 QQFSGDK
-70 PVEQQP
+70 PIEQQP
-76 YTSQDILLLLGAGI
+76 YTSQDLLLLLGAGI
-90 FWAATLVFL
+90 LWAATLVLL

-133 FEKQFLIGMVIAL
+133 FENQFLIGMVIAL

-155 ELQIATDEVKGGLA
+155 ELQIATDEVQGSLA

-220 PSTVSGWLWVIS
+220 PSTVSGWLWVIF

-241 HGLLTYSLARFSSVV
+241 HGLLTYSLAKFSSVV

-273 VIFSEKLTFSNWV
+273 VIFSETLTFSNWV

-300 SQAAVNYPFQESVKN
+300 SQEAVNLPFQESVKN
-315 IVNTFVKSMTIKL
+315 IINTFVQSMTIKL

-382 VVFGL
+382 VVFGF

-398 SIEGG
+398 SIRGG
-403 RKQVVTERLAL
+403 RRQETE
-414 TCAER
+414 
-419 SQGSEV
+419 GN
-425 ERSRSEAGGR
+425 
-435 SQEVDSAALASPR
+435 
-448 ASGSITPALLDNQS
+448 ITPALLDNQS

-566 FMAACMLLI
+566 FMATCMLLI
-575 ERLRTR
+575 EKLRTR

-599 LPVLPFLENRLFPY
+599 LPVLPFLEDRLLPY
-613 SWTGWFFIIFQALFC
+613 SWMGWFFIIFQALFC

-659 SIFAWFIFAEQVGLF
+659 SIFAWFIFSEQVGLF

-694 ILQATN
+694 IIQVTN

>member
-1 MSVFNQTKIAIA
+1 MNVSNQTKIAIA

-50 LVFLLWH
+50 VVFLLWH

-76 YTSQDILLLLGAGI
+76 YTSQDLLLLLGAGI
-90 FWAATLVFL
+90 LWAATLVLL

-133 FEKQFLIGMVIAL
+133 FENQFLIGMVIAL

-155 ELQIATDEVKGGLA
+155 ELQIATDEVQGSLA

-220 PSTVSGWLWVIS
+220 PSTVSGWLWVIF

-241 HGLLTYSLARFSSVV
+241 HGLLTYSLAKFYSVV

-273 VIFSEKLTFSNWV
+273 VIFSETLTFSNWV

-300 SQAAVNYPFQESVKN
+300 SQEAVNLPFQESVKN
-315 IVNTFVKSMTIKL
+315 IINTFVQSMTIKL

-382 VVFGL
+382 VVFGF

-398 SIEGG
+398 SIGGG
-403 RKQVVTERLAL
+403 RRQETE
-414 TCAER
+414 
-419 SQGSEV
+419 GN
-425 ERSRSEAGGR
+425 
-435 SQEVDSAALASPR
+435 
-448 ASGSITPALLDNQS
+448 ITPALLDNQS

-566 FMAACMLLI
+566 FMATCMLLI
-575 ERLRTR
+575 EKLRTR

-599 LPVLPFLENRLFPY
+599 LPVLPFLEDRLLPY
-613 SWTGWFFIIFQALFC
+613 SWMGWFFIIFQALFC

-659 SIFAWFIFAEQVGLF
+659 SIFAWFIFSEQVGLF

-694 ILQATN
+694 IIQVTN

>member
-1 MSVFNQTKIAIA
+1 MNVSNQTKIALV
-13 SLFLGVGAI
+13 SLFVGVGAI
-22 SFGSIFMKLSEI
+22 SFGSIFMKLSEM

-43 NRFWLAS
+43 NRFWLS
-50 LVFLLWH
+50 SVVFLLWH
-57 GYKAIW
+57 GYKAIR
-63 QRFSGDK
+63 QRFSLEK
-70 PVEQQP
+70 PLEWQP
-76 YTSQDILLLLGAGI
+76 YTSQDLLLLLGAGI
-90 FWAATLVFL
+90 LWAATLVLL

-119 IFTSLGVWLLFRQG
+119 IFTSLGVWLLFRKG

-155 ELQIATDEVKGGLA
+155 ELQIATDEVEGGFA

-196 QLWICAIAALAIF
+196 QLWICAIAALVIF

-220 PSTVSGWLWVIS
+220 PSTVNGWLWVIS

-241 HGLLTYSLARFSSVV
+241 HGLLTYSLAKFSSVV

-273 VIFSEKLTFSNWV
+273 VIFSEILTFSNWV

-300 SQAAVNYPFQESVKN
+300 SQAAVNFPLQESAKN
-315 IVNTFVKSMTIKL
+315 ILNTFVKNMTIKL
-328 SLLKQQFSETP
+328 SLIKQQFSETP
-339 ALLGTV
+339 ALLGTL

-387 WNGLEAFRYQQ
+387 WNGFEAFRYQQ
-398 SIEGG
+398 SVEGG
-403 RKQVVTERLAL
+403 KRE
-414 TCAER
+414 
-419 SQGSEV
+419 
-425 ERSRSEAGGR
+425 EAGGR
-435 SQEVDSAALASPR
+435 GQGA
-448 ASGSITPALLDNQS
+448 GGNITPIDHQS
-462 IEQKPFTSQ
+462 IEKKPFTKQ
-471 EVWLLLAMGT
+471 EVGLLLAMGT
-481 SAGTYLLLWAWSL
+481 SAGTYLLLWAWAL

-526 NRFVI
+526 HRFVI

-542 FELNKVQFAS
+542 FELNKVQFAT

-566 FMAACMLLI
+566 FMATCMLLI

-587 MLWRCGVTTMFL
+587 MLWRCGVTTMLL
-599 LPVLPFLENRLFPY
+599 LPVVLFLEDRLFPY
-613 SWTGWFFIIFQALFC
+613 SWTGWFIIIFQALFC

-636 AYSLSRISSGVVAV
+636 AYSLSRISSSVVAV

-659 SIFAWFIFAEQVGLF
+659 SIFAWFIFSEQVGLF
-674 DWATFAVVLAGIYLA
+674 DWLTFAVVLVGIYLA

-694 ILQATN
+694 KVQVTN
-700 EGS
+700 EAL

>member
-1 MSVFNQTKIAIA
+1 MNLSNQTKIAFA
-13 SLFLGVGAI
+13 SLFVGVGAI
-22 SFGSIFMKLSEI
+22 SFGSIFVRLSET
-34 ELSPSATVF
+34 ELSPNATVF
-43 NRFWLAS
+43 NRLWLGS
-50 LVFLLWH
+50 VVFLLWN
-57 GYKAIW
+57 GYKAIR
-63 QRFSGDK
+63 QQLSLEK
-70 PVEQQP
+70 PVQQQL
-76 YTSQDILLLLGAGI
+76 YTSQDLWLLLGAGI

-119 IFTSLGVWLLFRQG
+119 IFTSLGVWLLFRKG

-209 PILLFTQDQLF
+209 PILLFTQDRLF
-220 PSTVSGWLWVIS
+220 PSTVSGWLWVIF

-403 RKQVVTERLAL
+403 RRQ
-414 TCAER
+414 
-419 SQGSEV
+419 
-425 ERSRSEAGGR
+425 EAGGR
-435 SQEVDSAALASPR
+435 SQEAES
-448 ASGSITPALLDNQS
+448 SITSPLLDNQS

-552 DQILGDALALLTAV
+552 DQMLGDALALLTAV
-566 FMAACMLLI
+566 FMATCMLLI

-659 SIFAWFIFAEQVGLF
+659 SIFAWFIFSEQVGLF

-694 ILQATN
+694 ILQVTN

>member
-1 MSVFNQTKIAIA
+1 MNVSNQTQIAIA
-13 SLFLGVGAI
+13 ALFLGVGAI

-43 NRFWLAS
+43 NRFWLATV
-50 LVFLLWH
+50 VFLVWH
-57 GYKAIW
+57 GYKAIR
-63 QRFSGDK
+63 QRFSKDK

-76 YTSQDILLLLGAGI
+76 YTSQDLWLLLGAGI
-90 FWAATLVFL
+90 LWAATLVFL

-119 IFTSLGVWLLFRQG
+119 IFTSLGVWLLFRKG
-133 FEKQFLIGMVIAL
+133 FENQFLIGMVIAL

-155 ELQIATDEVKGGLA
+155 ELQFATDEVQGSLA
-169 AIVSAIFLSAYLLIV
+169 AIVSAVLLSAYLLIV
-184 EKLRTKFSPATI
+184 EKLRIKFSPAII

-220 PSTVSGWLWVIS
+220 PSTVNGWLWVIS
-232 LALICQVLG
+232 LALICQVFG
-241 HGLLTYSLARFSSVV
+241 HGLLTYSLAKFSSVV

-273 VIFSEKLTFSNWV
+273 VIFSEKLTLSNWV
-286 GFAVVLMGLYLAVS
+286 GFAVVLIGLYLAVS
-300 SQAAVNYPFQESVKN
+300 SQAAVNYPFQESVKS
-315 IVNTFVKSMTIKL
+315 IVNTFVKNMTTKL

-339 ALLGTV
+339 ALLGTI

-398 SIEGG
+398 S
-403 RKQVVTERLAL
+403 
-414 TCAER
+414 
-419 SQGSEV
+419 
-425 ERSRSEAGGR
+425 
-435 SQEVDSAALASPR
+435 
-448 ASGSITPALLDNQS
+448 DNQS

-481 SAGTYLLLWAWSL
+481 SAGTYLLLWAWAL

-526 NRFVI
+526 HRFVI

-542 FELNKVQFAS
+542 FELNKVQFAT

-566 FMAACMLLI
+566 FMATCMLLI

-599 LPVLPFLENRLFPY
+599 LPVLPFLEDRLFPY

-636 AYSLSRISSGVVAV
+636 AYSLSRISSSVVAV

-659 SIFAWFIFAEQVGLF
+659 SIFAWFIFSERVGLF
-674 DWATFAVVLAGIYLA
+674 DWLTFAVVLMGIYLA

-694 ILQATN
+694 TVQVTN
-700 EGS
+700 EAS

>member
-43 NRFWLAS
+43 NRLWLAS
-50 LVFLLWH
+50 VVFLLWH

-90 FWAATLVFL
+90 LWAATLVLL

-155 ELQIATDEVKGGLA
+155 ELQIATDEVQGSLA
-169 AIVSAIFLSAYLLIV
+169 AIVSAILLSAYLLIV

-209 PILLFTQDQLF
+209 PILLLTQDRLF
-220 PSTVSGWLWVIS
+220 PSTVGGWIWVIF
-232 LALICQVLG
+232 LALTCQVLG

-300 SQAAVNYPFQESVKN
+300 SQAAVNYPFQKSVKN

-403 RKQVVTERLAL
+403 R
-414 TCAER
+414 
-419 SQGSEV
+419 
-425 ERSRSEAGGR
+425 
-435 SQEVDSAALASPR
+435 SQEVDSAALASPQ
-448 ASGSITPALLDNQS
+448 ASGSITPAVLDNQS

-531 GLVIALGGAIA
+531 GLIIALGGAIA

-659 SIFAWFIFAEQVGLF
+659 SIFAWFIFSEQVGLF

-694 ILQATN
+694 ILQVTN

>member
-1 MSVFNQTKIAIA
+1 MWN
-13 SLFLGVGAI
+13 SL
-22 SFGSIFMKLSEI
+22 
-34 ELSPSATVF
+34 
-43 NRFWLAS
+43 
-50 LVFLLWH
+50 
-57 GYKAIW
+57 
-63 QRFSGDK
+63 
-70 PVEQQP
+70 
-76 YTSQDILLLLGAGI
+76 
-90 FWAATLVFL
+90 
-99 AWSLTQTSVA
+99 
-109 ISSVLHNLAP
+109 
-119 IFTSLGVWLLFRQG
+119 FTSLGVWLLFRKG

-155 ELQIATDEVKGGLA
+155 ELQIATDEVEGGLA

-403 RKQVVTERLAL
+403 RGQKA
-414 TCAER
+414 
-419 SQGSEV
+419 
-425 ERSRSEAGGR
+425 
-435 SQEVDSAALASPR
+435 DSTALASPQ
-448 ASGSITPALLDNQS
+448 ASVNITPALLDNQS
-462 IEQKPFTSQ
+462 IEKKPFTSQ

-531 GLVIALGGAIA
+531 GLIIALGGAIA

-659 SIFAWFIFAEQVGLF
+659 SIFAWFIFSEQVGLF

-694 ILQATN
+694 ILQAN
-700 EGS
+700 IPGD

>member
-1 MSVFNQTKIAIA
+1 MNVSNQTKIVIA

-50 LVFLLWH
+50 VVFFLWH
-57 GYKAIW
+57 GYKAVR

-90 FWAATLVFL
+90 LWAATLVLL

-119 IFTSLGVWLLFRQG
+119 IFTSLGVWLLFRQR
-133 FEKQFLIGMVIAL
+133 FENQFLIGMVIAL

-155 ELQIATDEVKGGLA
+155 ELQIATDEVQGSLA
-169 AIVSAIFLSAYLLIV
+169 AIVSAVLLSAYLVIV

-196 QLWICAIAALAIF
+196 QLWICAIAALAIL

-220 PSTVSGWLWVIS
+220 PSTVSGWLWVIC

-241 HGLLTYSLARFSSVV
+241 HGLLTYSLAKFSSVI

-273 VIFSEKLTFSNWV
+273 VIFSETLTFSNWV

-300 SQAAVNYPFQESVKN
+300 SQDTVNLPFQESVKN
-315 IVNTFVKSMTIKL
+315 IINTFVQSMTIKV
-328 SLLKQQFSETP
+328 SFLKQQFSETP

-403 RKQVVTERLAL
+403 RR
-414 TCAER
+414 
-419 SQGSEV
+419 QG
-425 ERSRSEAGGR
+425 AGNN
-435 SQEVDSAALASPR
+435 
-448 ASGSITPALLDNQS
+448 ITPTLLDKQS

-531 GLVIALGGAIA
+531 GLIVALGGAIA
-542 FELNKVQFAS
+542 FELNKVQFAT

-566 FMAACMLLI
+566 FMATCMLLI
-575 ERLRTR
+575 ERLRAK

-659 SIFAWFIFAEQVGLF
+659 SIFAWFIFSEQVGLF

-694 ILQATN
+694 ILQVTN